1 METIKEQPLGL
12 IFILTRDLRVLIYAI
27 KPIDQRTRF
36 ENRVGCRHFAA
47 LLRFST
53 TRRCAT
59 NDRWK
64 TSDPPL
70 RPDKSQTDR
79 SLGIRIIVAIF

>member
-36 ENRVGCRHFAA
+36 ENCVGCRF
-47 LLRFST
+47 
-53 TRRCAT
+53 RRVTQILDNETLC
-59 NDRWK
+59 NEWSMEDQ
-64 TSDPPL
+64 
-70 RPDKSQTDR
+70 RPS
-79 SLGIRIIVAIF
+79 SSSG